1 MAMLALLVSVNLFV
15 REVHPV
21 GALSLSEPLVALGT
35 LLTLMGLAIRSWAAG
50 TLHKAQQLT
59 TTGPYALMRNP
70 LYFGSLLM
78 LLGFGAIVRD
88 WPTLVI
94 LTVPL
99 VVIYLLTVRHEER
112 RMAALFPDAW
122 PAYRDRTPRFI
133 PYRPI
138 MPRLE
143 GWSLKQW
150 LRNHEYRAWIG
161 SAIMVASLVI
171 WHLWW

>member
-1 MAMLALLVSVNLFV
+1 MAAPHLNTSSSSDSGSVAAPPARAAN
-15 REVHPV
+15 RS
-21 GALSLSEPLVALGT
+21 ATVAG
-35 LLTLMGLAIRSWAAG
+35 
-50 TLHKAQQLT
+50 
-59 TTGPYALMRNP
+59 
-70 LYFGSLLM
+70 M